1 MASFTKVNDFVVN
14 LANVMD
20 MNADTFKVALSNT
33 DPTSGTS
40 VVTDG
45 NGVLAN
51 CTEISYTNLSAR
63 TLQNVTSTQTG
74 GTYKLSADD
83 LVLTASGGSV
93 APFRYVVIY
102 NDTPTSPADP
112 IVGYYDYGSSLTLND
127 GDTFTIDIGTNGIL
141 TLTQQERIMA
151 KLFNRAKMNTATT
164 GSGTITL
171 GTAETGFQTF
181 ADAGVSNSDVVQ
193 YVIEEGS
200 NWEIGTGTYSSSGT
214 SLTRTPSESS
224 GGGSAISLG
233 GGAKV
238 SITAIA
244 DDFKRLQL
252 AGSTKAEAV
261 SGGLSVTGNITV
273 SGTVDGRDVATDGAK
288 LDGIEANATADQTAA
303 EIRTLVESASDSNV
317 FTDADHTK
325 LNGIAANATNTAA
338 PHYTSAITSSD
349 VTTALG
355 FTPYGPD
362 ATAQLDTVELGDTS
376 GPILS
381 KERDRNMRI
390 KGSSGV
396 DCGIVG
402 IGSNNSFS
410 FQLYGSGGTQG
421 FLTSTWGGWAWYV
434 DTSGNSTSQ
443 GNVTAYS
450 DEKLKD
456 NIEPIQNP
464 IQKLKA
470 IQGVTYN
477 RNDIEGNPRH
487 TGVVAQQ
494 VERVLPEVVMTN
506 DEGIKTVAYG
516 NMVGLLI
523 EAIKEQQDEIERLRA
538 ILEG

>member
-1 MASFTKVNDFVVN
+1 
-14 LANVMD
+14 
-20 MNADTFKVALSNT
+20 
-33 DPTSGTS
+33 
-40 VVTDG
+40 
-45 NGVLAN
+45 
-51 CTEISYTNLSAR
+51 
-63 TLQNVTSTQTG
+63 
-74 GTYKLSADD
+74 
-83 LVLTASGGSV
+83 
-93 APFRYVVIY
+93 
-102 NDTPTSPADP
+102 
-112 IVGYYDYGSSLTLND
+112 
-127 GDTFTIDIGTNGIL
+127 
-141 TLTQQERIMA
+141 MA
-151 KLFNRAKMNTATT
+151 KLFNRAKMGTSTT
-164 GSGTITL
+164 GAGTITL
-171 GTAETGFQTF
+171 GSAETGFQTF
-181 ADAGVSNSDVVQ
+181 ADAGVSDGDVIQ
-193 YVIEEGS
+193 YVIEDGS
-200 NWEIGTGTYSSSGT
+200 SWEIGTGTYTASGT
-214 SLTRTPSESS
+214 TLTRSPSESS
-224 GGGSAISLG
+224 GGGSALSLG
-233 GGAKV
+233 GSAKV
-238 SITAIA
+238 SITVIA

-252 AGSTKAEAV
+252 AGATKAEAT
-261 SGGLSVTGNITV
+261 SGGLNVTGNIVV
-273 SGTVDGRDVATDGAK
+273 SGNVDGRNVASDGSK
-288 LDGIEANATADQTAA
+288 LDGIETGATADQTAA

-362 ATAQLDTVELGDTS
+362 ATAQFDTVEIGDTS
-376 GPILS
+376 GPILQQ
-381 KERDRNMRI
+381 ERDQNLRV
-390 KGSSGV
+390 KGSSST
-396 DCGIVG
+396 DCGING
-402 IGSNNSFS
+402 MGSNNSFA

-421 FLTSTWGGWAWYV
+421 FLNSVWGGWAWYV
-434 DTSGNSTSQ
+434 DTSGNSVSQ

-506 DEGIKTVAYG
+506 DDGLKTVAYG